1 MTGTRKVAGLAIVAA
16 LCLILG
22 NGRSALARPQ
32 AAAGGAQ
39 DQGAAKQAYT
49 MPQFNGEQACAQE
62 KNPTTQ
68 VKCFDDLLAKYP
80 DLSPELL
87 KFIYPLYMQSYGQ
100 LKDYQHVIV
109 YADKMVGLGD
119 KIDAIAKFNA
129 YYSHAMAYTT
139 LLSGKGPWQQDPT
152 LAKGTVEDVTSGLTT
167 LDGVKKPDGVTDDA
181 WAAQLK
187 QFKIAL
193 NSVGAQA
200 ATVQK
205 DYPTVINFYK
215 AVLAVNPE
223 EAITNYNLG
232 RTYLLLNPPQQMDA
246 MWYVARAVSSKS
258 ATQQQVTQIKPYLR
272 KLIENYQ
279 GGSVCDSITDSELNE
294 ILQLAGSSAE
304 RPSSYSLPSNA
315 DLDNARKDMTIA
327 TVMADLKAGGDKSK
341 LTWMAS
347 CGLEFPGLIGK
358 VIEVVPRS
366 ADKPNDPVILKVAFV
381 TSDAEFDAATTA
393 NMEVKVI
400 EQQEKVEKIEKDSP
414 VHFTGT
420 LASYDPDPAFMMHWE
435 KGKVAEEDLPKE
447 KSAPKKTTK
456 RPTKRPSGD

>member
-1 MTGTRKVAGLAIVAA
+1 MIGTRKVAGLAIVAA
-16 LCLILG
+16 LCLTLG

-32 AAAGGAQ
+32 ATAGGAQ
-39 DQGAAKQAYT
+39 DQGANKQAYT

-68 VKCFDDLLAKYP
+68 VRCFDDLLAKYP

-87 KFIYPLYMQSYGQ
+87 KFIFPLYMQSYGQ

-109 YADKMVGLGD
+109 YADKMVGLGE

-139 LLSGKGPWQQDPT
+139 LLGGKGPWQTDPT
-152 LAKGTVEDVTSGLTT
+152 LAKGTIGAVTSGLTT
-167 LDGVKKPDGVTDDA
+167 LDTVKKPDGVTDDA

-223 EAITNYNLG
+223 EPITNYNLG
-232 RTYLLLNPPQQMDA
+232 RTFLLLNPPQQMDA
-246 MWYVARAVSSKS
+246 MWYVARAVSSKN

-294 ILQLAGSSAE
+294 ILQLAASSAD
-304 RPSSYSLPSNA
+304 RPSSYSIASGA

-347 CGLEFPGLIGK
+347 CGLEFPGMIGK
-358 VIEVVPRS
+358 VIEVVAP
-366 ADKPNDPVILKVAFV
+366 AAEGQPVVLKIAFV
-381 TSDAEFDAATTA
+381 TSDAEFDSKTTA
-393 NMEVKVI
+393 DMEVKIPDQPQVA
-400 EQQEKVEKIEKDSP
+400 KMEKDSP
-414 VHFTGT
+414 VHFSGFLT
-420 LASYDPDPAFMMHWE
+420 SYDPDPAFMMHWE

-447 KSAPKKTTK
+447 KTTPKKTTK
-456 RPTKRPSGD
+456 RPTKRPSGH

>member
-1 MTGTRKVAGLAIVAA
+1 MSGTRKVAGLAIVAA

-22 NGRSALARPQ
+22 NGRSALAQPQ
-32 AAAGGAQ
+32 AASGAAQ

-68 VKCFDDLLAKYP
+68 AKCFDDLLAKYP

-87 KFIYPLYMQSYGQ
+87 KFIYPLYMQDYGQ
-100 LKDYQHVIV
+100 LRDYQKVIV

-129 YYSHAMAYTT
+129 QYSHAMAYTT
-139 LLSGKGPWQQDPT
+139 LLGTKGSWQTDTT
-152 LAKGTVEDVTSGLTT
+152 LAKGSQDDVVAGLAT
-167 LDGVKKPDGVTDDA
+167 LEGVKKPDGVTDDA
-181 WAAQLK
+181 WAAQVK

-215 AVLAVNPE
+215 AVLAVDPE
-223 EAITNYNLG
+223 EPSTNYNLG
-232 RTYLLLNPPQQMDA
+232 RTYLLLNPPQQTDA
-246 MWYVARAVSSKS
+246 MWYVARAVTSKKAS
-258 ATQQQVTQIKPYLR
+258 QQQVAQIKPYLR

-294 ILQLAGSSAE
+294 LLQLTGSSADRPASYTLAGS
-304 RPSSYSLPSNA
+304 A

-327 TVMADLKAGGDKSK
+327 SVVADLKAGGDKSK

-347 CGLEFPGLIGK
+347 CGLEFPGVPGK
-358 VIEVVPRS
+358 VIEVVPAAGSTPLLLR
-366 ADKPNDPVILKVAFV
+366 IAFV
-381 TSDAEFDAATTA
+381 TSDAEFDAATTP
-393 NMEVKVI
+393 NMEVKI
-400 EQQEKVEKIEKDSP
+400 PDQPEAARVEKDGA
-414 VHFTGT
+414 VHFTAT
-420 LASYDPDPAFMMHWE
+420 LVSYDPDPTFMLHWE
-435 KGKVAEEDLPKE
+435 KGKVNAEDIPKE
-447 KSAPKKTTK
+447 KTPAKK
-456 RPTKRPSGD
+456 RPTKRPSGH